1 MSDFHV
7 GTTPRARK
15 EHHCDLCGRPIA
27 PGTVHALGRGMFD
40 GYFYAYRH
48 HLACQAVVQAW
59 GRAFDYDWEAAP
71 SPGDARAYLESL
83 AEVLAEREAT
93 AARLKAAGNRVCGQ
107 GEVSQAAP
115 LRGAALGW
123 EAIVAKL
130 PEGADSAD
138 VAHLRQLYTERVGCP
153 VCGRW
158 ASDDGCT
165 CAGAAA

>member
-40 GYFYAYRH
+40 GYFYGYRH

-71 SPGDARAYLESL
+71 SPGDALAYLESL
-83 AEVLAEREAT
+83 AEVLAERESTTRRLAVDF
-93 AARLKAAGNRVCGQ
+93 AQRLKAALP
-107 GEVSQAAP
+107 AP
-115 LRGAALGW
+115 LREAALGW

-130 PEGADSAD
+130 HEGADPAD
-138 VAHLRQLYTERVGCP
+138 VAYLRQLYTKHVGCP
-153 VCGRW
+153 ACGRW
-158 ASDDGCT
+158 AVEGGCT